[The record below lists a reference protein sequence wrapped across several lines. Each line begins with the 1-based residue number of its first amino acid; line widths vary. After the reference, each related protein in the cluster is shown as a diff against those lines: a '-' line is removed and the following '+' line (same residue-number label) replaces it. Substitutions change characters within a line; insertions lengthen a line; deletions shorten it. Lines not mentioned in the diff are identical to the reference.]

1 MNKIS
6 TAIYMLIAIV
16 AILAFVVFV
25 AKPATYDTKGVKTG
39 YISVFNL
46 KGKA

>member
-16 AILAFVVFV
+16 AILLFVVFV
-25 AKPATYDTKGVKTG
+25 AKPATYDKAGTKTG
-39 YISVFNL
+39 YIQIFNL
-46 KGKA
+46 KKA